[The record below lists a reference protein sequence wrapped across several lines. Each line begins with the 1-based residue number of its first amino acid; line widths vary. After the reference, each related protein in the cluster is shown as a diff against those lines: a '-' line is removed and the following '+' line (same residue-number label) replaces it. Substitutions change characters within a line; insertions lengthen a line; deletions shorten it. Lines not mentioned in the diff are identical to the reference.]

1 MSFLTA
7 AALLAG
13 LLVGLPLAAHLLRRR
28 HAEERLFPPTAWL
41 SATPPAARRRSQIE
55 DRALLVVRILG
66 VLGLAILGATP
77 FVSCSHLAL
86 ERRAGASVAI
96 AIVVDDSLSMQAR
109 KGDDSRLDLARRGA
123 LDLVD
128 GARAGDAFAV
138 ILGGSPPRVALA
150 PTTDLAAVR
159 DAVAKITESDRAT
172 ELDGA
177 VRLGRDL
184 VSHMPQPD
192 RRVVLLSDLRDGHPD
207 SASLAGDDEVS
218 LWFPLPELA
227 APVGGDC
234 AVLGSTRTGAR
245 AEVRV
250 ACANGDAAGP
260 SPSEGRTITVH
271 REGDREALAKLPLPA
286 QVITASY
293 PLDLPPV
300 PDDAAL
306 VAELDGADAIASDD
320 RAVLSAAGAEL
331 AIGVVSDTSATR
343 TETGGPPP
351 LEQGFAALGLGAA
364 TKPLS
369 ATPDEER
376 DLAALGALVIDD
388 PPGFTPEQRR
398 ALGAW
403 LDKGG
408 TLLVTLG
415 PTAAAAPLGSTFAG
429 LLPGVVRW
437 SASPAT
443 GIGAESAATFG
454 AAARGLADLAPKGRA
469 TIDAEAAK
477 DGEVLAAWTDGAPL
491 LIRRRVGRGSV
502 LVLTLPF
509 STEASDFALRP
520 AFLALLERVAELA
533 RAASGNARVDV
544 GQAIALEGFKE
555 VKATYLPPTGGAPVA
570 VEVRGDAR
578 GARLEPGLAGRYE
591 LVLDGATSMRTA
603 TVPAREIDL
612 RLRQVA
618 DGAKAK
624 ELGGE
629 APRMDAS
636 PYVALVLLALFAIE
650 TALRVFSGR
659 RKDDEIEAPAPTAPT
674 SPTAPT

>member
-13 LLVGLPLAAHLLRRR
+13 LLAGLPFAAHLLRRR
-28 HAEERLFPPTAWL
+28 HAEERPFPPTAWL
-41 SATPPAARRRSQIE
+41 SATPPTARKRSHIE
-55 DRALLVVRILG
+55 DRALLIVRVLG
-66 VLGLAILGATP
+66 VLGLALLGATP

-96 AIVVDDSLSMQAR
+96 AIVVDDSLSMRAQNGNTTRSEQAQ
-109 KGDDSRLDLARRGA
+109 KGA

-159 DAVAKITESDRAT
+159 EAVAKIAPSDRAT
-172 ELDGA
+172 DIEAA

-192 RRVVLLSDLRDGHPD
+192 RRVVLLSDLRDGHPE
-207 SASLAGDDEVS
+207 SPELAGDDEVS

-227 APVGGDC
+227 APVGADC
-234 AVLGSTRTGAR
+234 AVLSATRSSGR
-245 AEVRV
+245 VEVRV
-250 ACANGDAAGP
+250 ACTKGDAPGP
-260 SPSEGRTITVH
+260 SPSEGRTITIH
-271 REGDREALAKLPLPA
+271 REGSREALAKLPLPA
-286 QVITASY
+286 EVANVAYT
-293 PLDLPPV
+293 LDLPPL

-306 VAELDGADAIASDD
+306 VAELDGKDSIAADD
-320 RAVLSAAGAEL
+320 RAALSASGAEL
-331 AIGVVSDTSATR
+331 AIGVVSDTST
-343 TETGGPPP
+343 TKTDTGGPPP
-351 LEQGFAALGLGAA
+351 VEQGFTALGVGAS
-364 TKPLS
+364 TKPLG

-376 DLAALGALVIDD
+376 DLASLGALVIDD

-398 ALGAW
+398 ALGTW

-429 LLPGVVRW
+429 ILPGVVRW
-437 SASPAT
+437 GASPAS
-443 GIGAESAATFG
+443 GVSAESAATFG
-454 AAARGLADLAPKGRA
+454 VSARGLATLAPKGRA
-469 TIDAEAAK
+469 TVDVEATTG
-477 DGEVLAAWTDGAPL
+477 GEVLAAWTDGAPL

-502 LVLTLPF
+502 LISTLPF
-509 STEASDFALRP
+509 STDASDFALRP

-544 GQAIALEGFKE
+544 GQAIALEGFKD
-555 VKATYLPPTGGAPVA
+555 VKATYLSPSGEAPTV

-591 LVLDGATSMRTA
+591 LTLDGNTSIRTA
-603 TVPAREIDL
+603 TIPAREIDL
-612 RLRQVA
+612 RTRKIA
-618 DGAKAK
+618 SGARAK

-629 APRMDAS
+629 APRLDAS
-636 PYVALVLLALFAIE
+636 PHVALLLLALFAIE
-650 TALRVFSGR
+650 TALRVLSGR
-659 RKDDEIEAPAPTAPT
+659 RKDELPAATPTPAT
-674 SPTAPT
+674 